1 MPIELIKQ
9 EIAEIVPSLKQ
20 YFREEFE
27 EELSD
32 MRARFLLEYFMSEIA
47 PIAYNRGVKDAESFF
62 RAHVE
67 DLSGAYYEA
76 PMTWWLKKKR

>member
-1 MPIELIKQ
+1 MPIELTKQ

-67 DLSGAYYEA
+67 DLSGACYEA